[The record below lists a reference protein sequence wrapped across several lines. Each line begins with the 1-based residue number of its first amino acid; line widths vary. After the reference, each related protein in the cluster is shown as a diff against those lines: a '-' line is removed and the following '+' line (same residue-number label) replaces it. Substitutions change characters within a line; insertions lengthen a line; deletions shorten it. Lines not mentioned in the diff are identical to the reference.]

1 VVTAAHHEPVAV
13 RRGSGSRAVLF
24 AVTAAAALLVDAI
37 TKAVAVGILI
47 PGRRV
52 PVFGDSVSCILIRN
66 SGAALAWG
74 ERQPVA
80 VTLLVGVVVC
90 AVAWRGS
97 SVVSPVAAVG
107 LGLVLGGALGNL
119 ADRVFRAPGPLRGAV
134 VDFLSVGWS
143 PLFNAADVCVFVG
156 VATLGWLLLGSGE
169 ARAADRGWS
178 ADDAF

>member
-1 VVTAAHHEPVAV
+1 LFVATA
-13 RRGSGSRAVLF
+13 G
-24 AVTAAAALLVDAI
+24 TALLVDVV

-52 PVFGDSVSCILIRN
+52 PLFGDSMSWVLIRN

-74 ERQPVA
+74 ESQPVLL
-80 VTLLVGVVVC
+80 TLLVGLLVC

-97 SVVSPVAAVG
+97 SAGSPAAAVG

-134 VDFLSVGWS
+134 VDFVSVGWS
-143 PLFNAADVCVFVG
+143 PTFNAADVCVVVG
-156 VATLGWLLLGSGE
+156 VVTLGWLLLAGTAVPAAE
-169 ARAADRGWS
+169 RAWS